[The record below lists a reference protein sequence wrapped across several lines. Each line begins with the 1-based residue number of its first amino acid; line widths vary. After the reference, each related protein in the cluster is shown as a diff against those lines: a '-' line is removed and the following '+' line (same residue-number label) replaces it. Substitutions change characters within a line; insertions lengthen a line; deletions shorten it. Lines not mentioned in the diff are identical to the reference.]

1 MHKGCKTCRYMYNR
15 DMTKEN
21 KMKNEM
27 MELELIAQAEQE
39 ELACEELAYNCTTLS
54 KEDVVELYIQLARET
69 GKLRQEN
76 DYKF

>member
-1 MHKGCKTCRYMYNR
+1 
-15 DMTKEN
+15 
-21 KMKNEM
+21 M

>member
-1 MHKGCKTCRYMYNR
+1 M
-15 DMTKEN
+15 KER
-21 KMKNEM
+21 KMQDENY
-27 MELELIAQAEQE
+27 ELELIAQAEQD

-54 KEDVVELYIQLARET
+54 KEDVVELYVQLARET

>member
-1 MHKGCKTCRYMYNR
+1 MQSK
-15 DMTKEN
+15 
-21 KMKNEM
+21 EM
-27 MELELIAQAEQE
+27 MKELEAIAKAEQE

-54 KEDVVELYIQLARET
+54 KEDVVELYVELARET